1 MVFPGEKE
9 EEDYTTTAT
18 GHDTPKKTLH
28 NFSFADLKWGAQR
41 NLRCTKIES
50 NVAAADQRPRRRSSP
65 SEFGDNRSH
74 GGAEGIEEAKGED
87 HEGEKT
93 SKKEGE
99 REVSPPWNLRKRRAA
114 CKAPVTDSEGIQKE
128 ENGVRPKFNPTLTKK
143 EVEDD
148 FIAMTGHKPP
158 RRPKKRPRNVQKQ
171 IDVKFLQNSINLFF
185 FSFFLMQKFLFLF
198 EQPLHPASYFVE
210 VTEDLYDV
218 PDVAENGK

>member
-18 GHDTPKKTLH
+18 GHDTPKKKKKTLH
-28 NFSFADLKWGAQR
+28 NFSFTDLKWGAQR

-50 NVAAADQRPRRRSSP
+50 NVVS
-65 SEFGDNRSH
+65 DNRSH

-87 HEGEKT
+87 HEEEKT

-114 CKAPVTDSEGIQKE
+114 CKAPATDSEGNQKEE

-171 IDVKFLQNSINLFF
+171 IDV
-185 FSFFLMQKFLFLF
+185 
-198 EQPLHPASYFVE
+198 LHPASYFVE
-210 VTEDLYDV
+210 VTKDLYDV
-218 PDVAENGK
+218 PDVAENGKK

>member
-41 NLRCTKIES
+41 NLR
-50 NVAAADQRPRRRSSP
+50 DR
-65 SEFGDNRSH
+65 
-74 GGAEGIEEAKGED
+74 GGEGED
-87 HEGEKT
+87 HEGED
-93 SKKEGE
+93 EQERGE

-171 IDVKFLQNSINLFF
+171 ID
-185 FSFFLMQKFLFLF
+185 
-198 EQPLHPASYFVE
+198 PLHPASYFVE

-218 PDVAENGK
+218 PDVAENGKK

>member
-9 EEDYTTTAT
+9 EEDYTAT

-28 NFSFADLKWGAQR
+28 NFSFTDLKWGAQR

-50 NVAAADQRPRRRSSP
+50 NVVAVDQRPRL
-65 SEFGDNRSH
+65 GDNPSH
-74 GGAEGIEEAKGED
+74 GGAEGIEEAKE
-87 HEGEKT
+87 EEKT

-114 CKAPVTDSEGIQKE
+114 CKAPATDSEGIQ

-171 IDVKFLQNSINLFF
+171 IDR
-185 FSFFLMQKFLFLF
+185 
-198 EQPLHPASYFVE
+198 LHPASYFAE

-218 PDVAENGK
+218 PDVAENGKK

>member
-1 MVFPGEKE
+1 MRQEL
-9 EEDYTTTAT
+9 TAHFNKSQISFRKYPRT
-18 GHDTPKKTLH
+18 HLRITKIHEHCHIYKKKLFLLPSLLRRIQNQNRKH
-28 NFSFADLKWGAQR
+28 
-41 NLRCTKIES
+41 LRCTKIES

-171 IDVKFLQNSINLFF
+171 IDL
-185 FSFFLMQKFLFLF
+185 
-198 EQPLHPASYFVE
+198 LHPASYFVE

-218 PDVAENGK
+218 PDVAENGKK

>member
-1 MVFPGEKE
+1 MVFPGEEEE
-9 EEDYTTTAT
+9 EEDYTTT
-18 GHDTPKKTLH
+18 GHDTPNKKKKKTLH
-28 NFSFADLKWGAQR
+28 NFSFTDLKWGAQR

-50 NVAAADQRPRRRSSP
+50 NVVAVDQRPRRSKL
-65 SEFGDNRSH
+65 GDNRSH
-74 GGAEGIEEAKGED
+74 GGAEGIEEEAKGED
-87 HEGEKT
+87 HEEEKT

-114 CKAPVTDSEGIQKE
+114 CKAPVTDSEGIQKEEE

-171 IDVKFLQNSINLFF
+171 IDV
-185 FSFFLMQKFLFLF
+185 
-198 EQPLHPASYFVE
+198 LHPASYFVE
-210 VTEDLYDV
+210 VTKDLYDV
-218 PDVAENGK
+218 PDVAENGKK

>member
-1 MVFPGEKE
+1 MVFPGEE

-18 GHDTPKKTLH
+18 GHDTPNKKKKTLH
-28 NFSFADLKWGAQR
+28 NFSFTDLKWGAQR

-50 NVAAADQRPRRRSSP
+50 NVVAVDQRPRRSKL
-65 SEFGDNRSH
+65 GDNRSH
-74 GGAEGIEEAKGED
+74 GGAEGIEEEAKGED
-87 HEGEKT
+87 HEEEKT

-114 CKAPVTDSEGIQKE
+114 CKAPATDSEGIQKE
-128 ENGVRPKFNPTLTKK
+128 EEENGVRLKFNPTLTKK

-171 IDVKFLQNSINLFF
+171 IDVIYLFI
-185 FSFFLMQKFLFLF
+185 FSF
-198 EQPLHPASYFVE
+198 
-210 VTEDLYDV
+210 
-218 PDVAENGK
+218 

>member
-18 GHDTPKKTLH
+18 GHDTPKKKKKTLH
-28 NFSFADLKWGAQR
+28 NFSFTDLKWGAQR

-50 NVAAADQRPRRRSSP
+50 NVVAVDQRPRL
-65 SEFGDNRSH
+65 GDNPSH
-74 GGAEGIEEAKGED
+74 GGAEGIEEAKE
-87 HEGEKT
+87 EEKT

-114 CKAPVTDSEGIQKE
+114 CKAPATDSEGIQKE
-128 ENGVRPKFNPTLTKK
+128 EEENGVRLKFNPTLTKK

-171 IDVKFLQNSINLFF
+171 IDVIYLFI
-185 FSFFLMQKFLFLF
+185 FSF
-198 EQPLHPASYFVE
+198 
-210 VTEDLYDV
+210 
-218 PDVAENGK
+218 